1 MPRTRHSAR
10 RWTSLGD
17 ERLLDLRFR
26 DLDLRV
32 EGSPLEPLVRELAG
46 ELEQRGLRFRP
57 HVWVSTE
64 WFSPDGVP
72 GIAVPFYLTHPRL
85 LRLERAMMIEAEGSS
100 REECLMILR
109 HEAGHALQ
117 HAWRLQRREGW
128 RRTFGDPSRPYPT
141 IYRPNPA
148 SQRHVQHLRQYYAQ
162 AHPHEDFAET
172 FAVWLMPRSQWRRRY
187 AGWPALKKLEWVDEL
202 MRELRGVTPPVRSRR
217 RVEPLAELR
226 QTLREHYAEKQRH
239 QASHRP
245 VVPDRDL
252 QRLFAGPVLRT
263 GASPGRGVR
272 GGGAGSGEPATAFLR
287 RHRAELRRT
296 VARITGESQFTLD
309 HALEDAIARCRALEL
324 RTTRS
329 DRRLR
334 VEFALLLTARTVHFH
349 YSRRNWVAL

>member
-1 MPRTRHSAR
+1 MPRTVR
-10 RWTSLGD
+10 RWTTLGD
-17 ERLLDLRFR
+17 ERLLDLRFC
-26 DLDLRV
+26 DLDARV
-32 EGSPLEPLVRELAG
+32 EGSAIEPLVQEVWG
-46 ELEQRGLRFRP
+46 ELEQRGLKFRP

-72 GIAVPFYLTHPRL
+72 GIAIPFYLVHPRL
-85 LRLERAMMIEAEGSS
+85 LRLERSMMIEAEGGS

-109 HEAGHALQ
+109 HEAGHAAQ

-172 FAVWLMPRSQWRRRY
+172 FAVWLAPRSLWRRRY
-187 AGWPALKKLEWVDEL
+187 AGWPALKKLEYLDEL
-202 MRELRGVTPPVRSRR
+202 LRELRGVTPPVRTRR
-217 RVEPLAELR
+217 QVEPLSQLS
-226 QTLREHYAEKQRH
+226 QTLREHYAAKQAH

-245 VVPDRDL
+245 TIPDRDL
-252 QRLFAGPVLRT
+252 QRLFA
-263 GASPGRGVR
+263 AEPGRRGV
-272 GGGAGSGEPATAFLR
+272 PAAAFLK

-296 VARITGESQFTLD
+296 VARFTGESQFTLEQV
-309 HALEDAIARCRALEL
+309 LEDAISRCMALEL
-324 RTTRS
+324 RAGRA
-329 DRRLR
+329 DKRLR
-334 VEFALLLTARTVHFH
+334 ADFALLLTVRTVHFH

>member
-1 MPRTRHSAR
+1 MMATTRAH
-10 RWTSLGD
+10 RWTSYGD

-26 DLDLRV
+26 DLGVQV
-32 EGSPLEPLVRELAG
+32 EGSPLEPLVREVTS

-72 GIAVPFYLTHPRL
+72 GIAVPFYLVHPRL
-85 LRLERAMMIEAEGSS
+85 MRLERAMMLEVEGGS

-109 HEAGHALQ
+109 HELGHAVQ

-148 SQRHVQHLRQYYAQ
+148 SQRHVQHLRLYYAQ

-172 FAVWLMPRSQWRRRY
+172 FAVWLTPRSQWRRRY
-187 AGWPALKKLEWVDEL
+187 AGWPALKKLEYLDEL
-202 MRELRGVTPPVRSRR
+202 MRELRGAMPPVRTRR
-217 RVEPLAELR
+217 RVEPLSQLG
-226 QTLREHYAEKQRH
+226 QTLREHYAQKQAH
-239 QASHRP
+239 QASDRP
-245 VVPDRDL
+245 TIPDRDL
-252 QRLFAGPVLRT
+252 QRLFA
-263 GASPGRGVR
+263 AEPGRR
-272 GGGAGSGEPATAFLR
+272 GEPAHAFLG
-287 RHRAELRRT
+287 RHRAELRRM
-296 VARITGESQFTLD
+296 VARFTGESQYTLEQVLAD
-309 HALEDAIARCRALEL
+309 VIERCRALEL
-324 RTTRS
+324 RAARA

-334 VEFALLLTARTVHFH
+334 VDFALLLTARTVHFH

>member
-1 MPRTRHSAR
+1 MPRSVR
-10 RWTSLGD
+10 RWTTLGD

-26 DLDLRV
+26 DLDARV
-32 EGSPLEPLVRELAG
+32 EGSSIEPLVKEVWS
-46 ELEQRGLRFRP
+46 ELEQRGLRLKP
-57 HVWVSTE
+57 HAWVSTE

-72 GIAVPFYLTHPRL
+72 GIAIPFYLVHPRL
-85 LRLERAMMIEAEGSS
+85 LRLERSMMIEAEGSS

-172 FAVWLMPRSQWRRRY
+172 FAVWLAPRSQWRRRY
-187 AGWPALKKLEWVDEL
+187 ADWPALKKLEYVDEL
-202 MRELRGVTPPVRSRR
+202 MRELRGAPPPVRTRR
-217 RVEPLAELR
+217 QVEPLSQSR
-226 QTLREHYAEKQRH
+226 QTLREHYTAKQAH

-245 VVPDRDL
+245 SIPDRDL
-252 QRLFAGPVLRT
+252 QRLFA
-263 GASPGRGVR
+263 AEPGRR
-272 GGGAGSGEPATAFLR
+272 GEPAAAFLK
-287 RHRAELRRT
+287 RHRAELRRM
-296 VARITGESQFTLD
+296 VARFTGESQYTLENV
-309 HALEDAIARCRALEL
+309 LEDVISRCMALEL
-324 RTTRS
+324 RAGRA
-329 DRRLR
+329 DKRLR
-334 VEFALLLTARTVHFH
+334 VDFALLLTVRTVHFH